1 MGFLTHLGE
10 NLEKRQHPYRPGQL
24 SMPNRDRSLQKYREG
39 YARTVFDRASA
50 PTADPRE
57 QGMRIRAMYFRQQCI
72 GKLALKPGETVID
85 AGCGTGLS
93 FPALENGIGSGGSI
107 IGIDQSS
114 EQLAQ
119 ARALAARNGWQNI
132 ALLNYPV
139 EDAQIP
145 VTADAALFCLTHDIM
160 RTPRAVQNIV
170 SSLRDG
176 GRIVVVGRK
185 WAPWWRLLTNWRTW
199 QGARRFVTT
208 FEGFRKPWSHL
219 EGLVSSLEVESML
232 QPGPMGVKVGTY
244 VVVARK

>member
-1 MGFLTHLGE
+1 
-10 NLEKRQHPYRPGQL
+10 
-24 SMPNRDRSLQKYREG
+24 MPNRERSLQKYREG
-39 YARTVFDRASA
+39 YARAVFDRASV
-50 PTADPRE
+50 PTTDPRDQE
-57 QGMRIRAMYFRQQCI
+57 IHIRAIHFRQRCI

-93 FPALENGIGSGGSI
+93 FAALENGVGARGRI

-132 ALLNYPV
+132 TLLNSPV
-139 EDAQIP
+139 EDAQIS

-170 SSLRDG
+170 SKLRDG
-176 GRIVVVGRK
+176 GRIVVVGRQ

-208 FEGFRKPWSHL
+208 FEGFRKPLSHL

-232 QPGPMGVKVGTY
+232 QPGPMGGKVGTY

>member
-1 MGFLTHLGE
+1 
-10 NLEKRQHPYRPGQL
+10 
-24 SMPNRDRSLQKYREG
+24 MPNRDRSLQKYRDG
-39 YARTVFDRASA
+39 YARTFFDRASA
-50 PTADPRE
+50 PTADPRGQE
-57 QGMRIRAMYFRQQCI
+57 LRIRAIHFRLQCV
-72 GKLALKPGETVID
+72 GKLALRPGETVID

-93 FPALENGIGSGGSI
+93 FPALEDGVGSGGCI

-114 EQLAQ
+114 EQLVQ
-119 ARALAARNGWQNI
+119 ARALATRNRWRNI
-132 ALLNYPV
+132 ALLNSPV

-145 VTADAALFCLTHDIM
+145 VTADAALFFLTHDIM
-160 RTPRAVQNIV
+160 RTPRAVQNVV

-219 EGLVSSLEVESML
+219 EELVPSLEVESMF
-232 QPGPMGVKVGTY
+232 QPGPTGGKVGTH

>member
-1 MGFLTHLGE
+1 
-10 NLEKRQHPYRPGQL
+10 
-24 SMPNRDRSLQKYREG
+24 MPNRDRSLQKYREG
-39 YARTVFDRASA
+39 YARAVFDRATA

-57 QGMRIRAMYFRQQCI
+57 QERRVRAMQLRQRCI
-72 GKLALKPGETVID
+72 GRLALKPGETVID

-93 FPALENGIGSGGSI
+93 FPTLEDGVGSQGSI

-119 ARALAARNGWQNI
+119 ACALAARNRWRNI
-132 ALLNYPV
+132 ALLNSPV
-139 EDAQIP
+139 EDVDIP
-145 VTADAALFCLTHDIM
+145 MTADAALFYLTHDIM
-160 RTPRAVQNIV
+160 RTPRAVQNV
-170 SSLRDG
+170 VRSVRDG
-176 GRIVVVGRK
+176 GRIVVMGRK

-199 QGARRFVTT
+199 RGARRFVTT

-232 QPGPMGVKVGTY
+232 QPGPMGGKVGTY

>member
-1 MGFLTHLGE
+1 
-10 NLEKRQHPYRPGQL
+10 
-24 SMPNRDRSLQKYREG
+24 MPNRGRSLQKYREG
-39 YARTVFDRASA
+39 YARAIFDRASA
-50 PTADPRE
+50 PTDDPRE
-57 QGMRIRAMYFRQQCI
+57 QEMHIRAIDFRQQCI
-72 GKLALKPGETVID
+72 GKLALKPRKTVID

-93 FPALENGIGSGGSI
+93 FAALENGVGPGGRI
-107 IGIDQSS
+107 IGIDQSL

-132 ALLNYPV
+132 ALLNSPV

-145 VTADAALFCLTHDIM
+145 VTADAALFFLTHDIV
-160 RTPRAVQNIV
+160 RTPHAVQNIV
-170 SSLRDG
+170 RSLRDG
-176 GRIVVVGRK
+176 ARIVVMGRK

-208 FEGFRKPWSHL
+208 FEGFRKPWSHF

-232 QPGPMGVKVGTY
+232 QPGLTGGRVGTY

>member
-1 MGFLTHLGE
+1 
-10 NLEKRQHPYRPGQL
+10 
-24 SMPNRDRSLQKYREG
+24 MPNRERSLQKYREG
-39 YARTVFDRASA
+39 YARAIFDRASA

-57 QGMRIRAMYFRQQCI
+57 QEIHIRAIHFRQRCI

-93 FPALENGIGSGGSI
+93 FAALENGVGSRGSI

-119 ARALAARNGWQNI
+119 AHALAARNGWQNI
-132 ALLNYPV
+132 ALLNSPV

-176 GRIVVVGRK
+176 GRIVVVGRQ

-208 FEGFRKPWSHL
+208 FEGFRQPWSHL
-219 EGLVSSLEVESML
+219 EGLVSALEVESML
-232 QPGPMGVKVGTY
+232 QPGLTGGKVGTY
-244 VVVARK
+244 IVVARK